1 MTKSLSGALLGV
13 VVPTLGTRANYL
25 LRCLQALQTEKIFVV
40 LVGPESAREMLKQ
53 ENLHFDDFL
62 IEDPSDSLATSIN
75 KAIKL
80 LPDSV
85 PFVTWIGDDD
95 VINAEE
101 ILQAIEGIVDENKVV
116 VVYGDCNYIDEYS
129 HFLWKNVP
137 GIHAAQLISLLPQRI
152 SQPASAIRHSAWRTI
167 GGLNPAYT
175 LAFDYDLFIRLSK
188 VGSFQYKSVTLAS
201 YRWH

>member
-101 ILQAIEGIVDENKVV
+101 ILQAIEGIVDENKVCLL
-116 VVYGDCNYIDEYS
+116 YTSDAADE
-129 HFLWKNVP
+129 
-137 GIHAAQLISLLPQRI
+137 
-152 SQPASAIRHSAWRTI
+152 
-167 GGLNPAYT
+167 
-175 LAFDYDLFIRLSK
+175 
-188 VGSFQYKSVTLAS
+188 
-201 YRWH
+201 